1 MSEDARRPPE
11 ARPRSYAC
19 PVTSASVHPQ
29 TPPAGWY
36 DDPHDAGAL
45 RWWSGV
51 GWTEYTAPRQPP
63 QPVATRR
70 PRAPRKWIGRF
81 GGWIIAGCSA
91 FIWLWLFGFSLL
103 LGAIAPHAKDDAP
116 AVLSPYLLVTGAA
129 TVAAAI
135 LYTMAYRLRADDRLS
150 ASRLV
155 IIAGVGG
162 LAATL
167 VSGPVNSIIDV
178 LTGGTA
184 AHPSGVALVSA
195 GVVEEL
201 AKIAAAVVLAWR
213 LPVKDARIGLFV
225 GGAVGLGFSVIENL
239 GYLQEAFARGQENGS
254 GLGVFLVTTIG
265 RQLTGPFLH
274 PVFSALLGAAV
285 FGAARGGRFRFT
297 WRVLL
302 AYLAVAAAH
311 GVFNGAA
318 WLAQNLPWPE
328 AARGG
333 GILLFDLVFV
343 VASGVTWLLIARRIR
358 ARTDIERA
366 A

>member
-1 MSEDARRPPE
+1 MTFVPPHE
-11 ARPRSYAC
+11 
-19 PVTSASVHPQ
+19 Q

-36 DDPHDAGAL
+36 GDPSDQTVL

-51 GWTEYTAPRQPP
+51 GWTEYTAPRPP
-63 QPVATRR
+63 AQPVR
-70 PRAPRKWIGRF
+70 PSRPPRKWIGRF
-81 GGWIIAGCSA
+81 GGWIIVGCSA
-91 FIWLWLFGFSLL
+91 FVWLWLYGFSLL

-116 AVLSPYLLVTGAA
+116 PVLSPYLLVTGAA
-129 TVAAAI
+129 TAAAAI
-135 LYTMAYRLRADDRLS
+135 LYTMAYRLRPEDRLS

-155 IIAGVGG
+155 VIAGVGG

-167 VSGPVNSIIDV
+167 VAGPVNSIIDV
-178 LTGGTA
+178 LSGGTS
-184 AHPSGVALVSA
+184 AHPSGVALICA

-201 AKIAAAVVLAWR
+201 VKIAAAVVLAWR

-239 GYLQEAFARGQENGS
+239 GYLQDAFARGQENGM
-254 GLGVFLVTTIG
+254 GIGVFLVTTVG

-285 FGAARGGRFRFT
+285 FGAARAGRFRMT
-297 WRVLL
+297 WSIAL

-318 WLAQNLPWPE
+318 WLAQVLPWPE
-328 AARGG
+328 VARGG
-333 GILLFDLVFV
+333 ALLLFDLVFV
-343 VASGVTWLLIARRIR
+343 VASGLTWWLIARRIR
-358 ARTDIERA
+358 ASTDARRA
-366 A
+366 AEAEAVAAQRQAGPTA

>member
-1 MSEDARRPPE
+1 MTIVPPHE
-11 ARPRSYAC
+11 
-19 PVTSASVHPQ
+19 Q

-36 DDPHDAGAL
+36 GDPYDARFV
-45 RWWSGV
+45 RWWSGA
-51 GWTEYTAPRQPP
+51 GWTEYTAPREPA
-63 QPVATRR
+63 QPVR
-70 PRAPRKWIGRF
+70 PARPPRPPRKWIGRF
-81 GGWIIAGCSA
+81 GGWILVGGSV
-91 FIWLWLFGFSLL
+91 FIWLWLYGFSLL

-129 TVAAAI
+129 TAAAAI
-135 LYTMAYRLRADDRLS
+135 LYTMAYRLRADDRLT

-167 VSGPVNSIIDV
+167 VAGPVNSLIDV
-178 LTGGTA
+178 STGGTA
-184 AHPSGVALVSA
+184 AHPSGVALVCA

-201 AKIAAAVVLAWR
+201 AKIAAAVALAWR

-239 GYLQEAFARGQENGS
+239 GYLQEAFARGQEDGM
-254 GLGVFLVTTIG
+254 GFGVFLVTTIG

-285 FGAARGGRFRFT
+285 FGAARAGRFRLT
-297 WRVLL
+297 WRVVL

-318 WLAQNLPWPE
+318 WLAQVLPWPE

-333 GILLFDLVFV
+333 ALLLFDLVFV
-343 VASGVTWLLIARRIR
+343 LASGLTWLLIARRIR
-358 ARTDIERA
+358 TSTDAHRAERYA
-366 A
+366 SSAS